1 LMIYGTPTRKDKR
14 PDKQYAGRRREH
26 GA

>member
-1 LMIYGTPTRKDKR
+1 MIYGTPTRKDKR
-14 PDKQYAGRRREH
+14 PDNHYAGRRREH